1 MLFFALLFMS
11 LAIVGACVGLGS
23 IGHPMYGQALN
34 SYGWAL
40 CINGT
45 ALAVFF
51 VLTWV
56 RRVRRSATG
65 LNSRRLYDASAGS
78 SRMRTL
84 HLIEMAALISVAS
97 LSALAQ
103 TADQTGTGG
112 GPVTTLTA
120 PYTAVTGQT
129 VPNPRVVTPNETS
142 RISGAPERKSGWT
155 PSPEASASA
164 AHTE

>member
-11 LAIVGACVGLGS
+11 LAIVGACVGLGT

-65 LNSRRLYDASAGS
+65 VFPLLLKLRTRQAQVVGPLRR
-78 SRMRTL
+78 
-84 HLIEMAALISVAS
+84 
-97 LSALAQ
+97 
-103 TADQTGTGG
+103 
-112 GPVTTLTA
+112 
-120 PYTAVTGQT
+120 
-129 VPNPRVVTPNETS
+129 
-142 RISGAPERKSGWT
+142 
-155 PSPEASASA
+155 
-164 AHTE
+164 